1 MLKLNQ
7 NKIEKGNA
15 EQLNIAIRALKLQLK
30 TAQQT
35 IAALQEALSEEQ
47 KRSNALEKQLRT
59 KDPFRKIESIATK
72 ISNE

>member
-7 NKIEKGNA
+7 NEIKKGNA

-47 KRSNALEKQLRT
+47 KRSKALEEQLRK
-59 KDPFRKIESIATK
+59 KDPFREIESIATK
-72 ISNE
+72 ISKE